1 MFQREITV
9 SCFLHAREEGRLTDF
24 VLSTAQPLDTTD
36 MSKDP
41 APAQAAGGSPGEGG
55 ATGPTAHTTLPLP
68 LVAARGSTEAP
79 AAPPPPQSPPP
90 ALRAPAPG
98 SPANPAP
105 PAPRTAPRLP
115 ARSAQLP
122 LPGAMGAPP
131 GYRPSAWVHLL
142 HQLPRADFQLRP
154 VPSGFAP
161 RDQEY
166 QQVGWQTG
174 ARYPGNRSLGHSSGI
189 LGVGDPAC
197 IWRYK
202 SMARGRELIP
212 LGAPPHT
219 SDVRWECRPLSS

>member
-1 MFQREITV
+1 MPQREIPV
-9 SCFLHAREEGRLTDF
+9 SWLLYGQGQGGLIHF
-24 VLSTAQPLDTTD
+24 VLSTAQPGVPDL
-36 MSKDP
+36 SKDP
-41 APAQAAGGSPGEGG
+41 SPAQAAGGSPGEGG
-55 ATGPTAHTTLPLP
+55 ATGPMAHAALLP
-68 LVAARGSTEAP
+68 VAARGSTKALP
-79 AAPPPPQSPPP
+79 RLPPPQSPPP

-115 ARSAQLP
+115 ARSAPLP

-166 QQVGWQTG
+166 QQVGWQTW
-174 ARYPGNRSLGHSSGI
+174 ARSPGNRRLGQSSGL
-189 LGVGDPAC
+189 LGAGDPAC
-197 IWRYK
+197 ICEYK
-202 SMARGRELIP
+202 SKIRGRELIP
-212 LGAPPHT
+212 
-219 SDVRWECRPLSS
+219 

>member
-1 MFQREITV
+1 MLQREITV
-9 SCFLHAREEGRLTDF
+9 SWLLHVREQGRLIDF

-36 MSKDP
+36 LSKDP

-55 ATGPTAHTTLPLP
+55 ATGPTAHAALPP
-68 LVAARGSTEAP
+68 VAARGSTEAP

-90 ALRAPAPG
+90 ALWAPAPG

-122 LPGAMGAPP
+122 HPGAMGAPP

-174 ARYPGNRSLGHSSGI
+174 ARSPGSRRLGHSSCI
-189 LGVGDPAC
+189 LGAGDPAC
-197 IWRYK
+197 VWGYK
-202 SMARGRELIP
+202 NKIGGRELIP
-212 LGAPPHT
+212 
-219 SDVRWECRPLSS
+219 

>member
-1 MFQREITV
+1 MPLTP
-9 SCFLHAREEGRLTDF
+9 AR
-24 VLSTAQPLDTTD
+24 
-36 MSKDP
+36 
-41 APAQAAGGSPGEGG
+41 
-55 ATGPTAHTTLPLP
+55 TLPLLRQQVGAQERAERQGP
-68 LVAARGSTEAP
+68 LLAPPHCLRWPPGAALRRCL
-79 AAPPPPQSPPP
+79 APPPPLPQSPPP

-115 ARSAQLP
+115 ARSAPLP

-166 QQVGWQTG
+166 QQVGWQTW
-174 ARYPGNRSLGHSSGI
+174 ARSPGNRRLGQTEFRCLRGWGPRPAFASTSLR
-189 LGVGDPAC
+189 L
-197 IWRYK
+197 
-202 SMARGRELIP
+202 EFIP
-212 LGAPPHT
+212 
-219 SDVRWECRPLSS
+219 